1 MLDDNLLH
9 RNGKTMDDVLDDL
22 NRRFQELV
30 EKGREFVEDEEFQ
43 QKLDQY
49 KKKAGDTIK
58 KYPIGSIAAGLL
70 AGYLLARWISNN
82 DE

>member
-1 MLDDNLLH
+1 ME
-9 RNGKTMDDVLDDL
+9 KTMDDVLDDL
-22 NRRFQELV
+22 TRRLQELV

-49 KKKAGDTIK
+49 KKQAGDTIK

-70 AGYLLARWISNN
+70 AGYLLARWINNN